1 MSQVH
6 LGRAVFALALAVF
19 LMAGPMATA
28 QDKAAGGYKIGVVDR
43 SKLFEGYDKQKEKMS
58 TLEKDAKDKEEE
70 LQKDIDAF
78 EAYVK
83 QQQDR
88 EKAGSLSSEQILD
101 VQEEFNRRENELK
114 SKRAEWQRELDIKT
128 QRIMSELRIDI
139 DKAIK
144 AVGARDNYHLIL
156 EADSDPRARSA
167 VVYFASPIDITA
179 TVLSELN
186 GSRGDDD

>member
-1 MSQVH
+1 MSRVY
-6 LGRAVFALALAVF
+6 LGRVFFALVLATF
-19 LMAGPMATA
+19 LMAGPVASA
-28 QDKAAGGYKIGVVDR
+28 QEKAKGGYNIGVVDR
-43 SKLFEGYDKQKEKMS
+43 SKLFEGYNKQKEKMS
-58 TLEKDAKDKEEE
+58 TLEKDAKEKEAE
-70 LQKDIDAF
+70 LQADIDKF

-83 QQQDR
+83 QQQER
-88 EKAGSLSSEQILD
+88 EQAGKLSSEEVLD

-144 AVGARDNYHLIL
+144 AVGEKDNYHLIL

-167 VVYFASPIDITA
+167 VVYFAAPIDITA
-179 TVLSELN
+179 SVLSELN
-186 GSRGDDD
+186 GGGGDDD